1 MIRGPKKVENNSLR
15 GAMVEQS
22 RLKLIGLVGFPGN
35 AEDLKNRT
43 AGLACVYTRAL
54 VNGCKIKA

>member
-35 AEDLKNRT
+35 AEDLINRT

-54 VNGCKIKA
+54 VNG

>member
-1 MIRGPKKVENNSLR
+1 VDQQRLR
-15 GAMVEQS
+15 TTHLEEQWFEQS
-22 RLKLIGLVGFPGN
+22 PLKSIGLVGFPGN

-54 VNGCKIKA
+54 VNACKIKT